1 MAYRNL
7 VACACANPSEVWR
20 HVKDFLTSRAGIA
33 DYSLTGLGW
42 TLYDSSFA
50 VDADTPTVNDWV
62 VLRSP
67 GEDGREALFYSLTY
81 STLAN
86 SILRTRAGLAWKA
99 TTHAWVTPFPSA
111 EQSAGPTAGTSFTV
125 AVYGDLDGFTILV
138 GDGTTWYARH
148 FGRTADTL
156 GDPTVALATGAVS
169 AGPSIVV
176 PVDTVPS
183 SWAVGRAVIIRD
195 EAKIERAVISALGA
209 GSVTLA
215 TLANGYAAG
224 ARLSGDH
231 VVIITGS
238 TYGLDSFITL
248 IGRGG
253 AVVPGNLVAARVL
266 STVLTDAD
274 PDQLNSDHATEFVR
288 LGLSSGTNIVGLYGR
303 LRNILQV
310 STVGITAGVV
320 YADEAGGSWRAYT
333 LGTSRF
339 LFREV

>member
-7 VACACANPSEVWR
+7 VACACASAGEVWR
-20 HVKDFLTSRAGIA
+20 HTKDFLTSRNGIA
-33 DYSLTGLGW
+33 NYSSSGLGW
-42 TLYDSSFA
+42 SLVDSSFA
-50 VDADTPTVNDWV
+50 VDADTPTVGDWV
-62 VLRSP
+62 VLSSP
-67 GEDGREALFYSLTY
+67 GEDGREALYYRILYS
-81 STLAN
+81 SVAN
-86 SILRTRAGLAWKA
+86 SILRTRAGLSWDAA
-99 TTHAWVTPFPSA
+99 AHNWVTPFPSA

-169 AGPSIVV
+169 AGSSIVV

-209 GSVTLA
+209 GAVTLA

-231 VVIITGS
+231 VVIITNS
-238 TYGLDSFITL
+238 TYNLDNFNAL
-248 IGRGG
+248 VGRGG

-274 PDQLNSDHATEFVR
+274 PDQLNGDHATEFVR
-288 LGLSSGTNIVGLYGR
+288 LGLSSGTNIIGLYGR

-333 LGTSRF
+333 LGASRF
-339 LFREV
+339 LFKEE